1 MKKVRVLFSDAKPL
15 QNTPERNC
23 HFFLMSKG
31 MNGRG
36 QTLTVGK
43 ESRSFKKH
51 IKGLKARVKR
61 WPDAGDSCDVNRARE
76 LRRNLN

>member
-23 HFFLMSKG
+23 HFFLVSKG

-43 ESRSFKKH
+43 EST
-51 IKGLKARVKR
+51 GLSKSILRVLR
-61 WPDAGDSCDVNRARE
+61 QE
-76 LRRNLN
+76 LRGGQMQETAVM